1 MSGGDAALISV
12 PPAGNAVKDFSGI
25 TFARWPPH
33 FRPPLPRDRCGL
45 HRVRFAGERA
55 GVRGPYRSVKPPHPD
70 PLPHI
75 GVLLES
81 SAECGGRTF
90 SRSHVSPERGRIGR
104 RVRARVRSS
113 DISFQAARSIA
124 SHRNHSRRDLPES
137 THGTVTCGRSSPRS
151 LAPGSHQ
158 SPPNRVLLRSR
169 PYGNHRRLPQ
179 RGHTACPDV
188 RFHCRRLPC
197 R

>member
-1 MSGGDAALISV
+1 MRSETITIWKPLIPEGRQAWLRDSMFGGDAALISV

-25 TFARWPPH
+25 TFARWPH
-33 FRPPLPRDRCGL
+33 VSGPLSPAIDVAFTVCVL
-45 HRVRFAGERA
+45 
-55 GVRGPYRSVKPPHPD
+55 RGR
-70 PLPHI
+70 
-75 GVLLES
+75 
-81 SAECGGRTF
+81 GGRTF

-104 RVRARVRSS
+104 RVRARARSS

-124 SHRNHSRRDLPES
+124 SHRNHSPRDLPES

-169 PYGNHRRLPQ
+169 PYGNHRRLPH
-179 RGHTACPDV
+179 RGHTACHDV
-188 RFHCRRLPC
+188 RLHSRCLTCR
-197 R
+197 